1 MSADDTNVPDWL
13 YRLFT
18 GNSYPYLKRQAKFAL
33 KREATPDVLREL
45 FVDIFPRCTMKVL
58 LEEKNGMIVAFRELG
73 TYDPGQ
79 YMHLVWK
86 PVDVLREA
94 YGKGKFKLN
103 FYQGENFICTTNFKV
118 DIE

>member
-18 GNSYPYLKRQAKFAL
+18 GNSYPYLKRQAKFSL

-58 LEEKNGMIVAFRELG
+58 LEEKQGMIVAFRELG
-73 TYDPGQ
+73 ERIEDVIARADREMYIDKRK
-79 YMHLVWK
+79 HLR
-86 PVDVLREA
+86 PADSP
-94 YGKGKFKLN
+94 
-103 FYQGENFICTTNFKV
+103 
-118 DIE
+118 

>member
-18 GNSYPYLKRQAKFAL
+18 GDSYPYLKRQAKFRL
-33 KREATPDVLREL
+33 KSAPTPDVMRKL
-45 FVDIFPRCTMKVL
+45 FDDIFPRCTMKVL
-58 LEEKNGMIVAFRELG
+58 LEEKQGMIVAFRELA
-73 TYDPGQ
+73 TYEPGQ
-79 YMHLVWK
+79 YMDLAWK
-86 PVDVLREA
+86 PVDVLREN

-103 FYQGENFICTTNFKV
+103 FYEGENFICTTNFKV